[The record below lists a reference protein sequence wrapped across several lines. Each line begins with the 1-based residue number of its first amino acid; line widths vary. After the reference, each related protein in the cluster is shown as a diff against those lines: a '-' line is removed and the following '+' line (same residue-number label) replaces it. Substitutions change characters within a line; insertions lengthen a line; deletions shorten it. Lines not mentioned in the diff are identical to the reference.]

1 MRVTGD
7 LGFAPLRIRDLRH
20 TAASVWIAA
29 GADVKVVQRVLGH
42 ATASMTV
49 DLYGHLMD
57 RSLWD
62 TADPLGGVL
71 GGTTGAIPTR
81 HRRRS

>member
-1 MRVTGD
+1 VPQVVDPQRR
-7 LGFAPLRIRDLRH
+7 APYP
-20 TAASVWIAA
+20 
-29 GADVKVVQRVLGH
+29 GAHVQVVQRVLGH

-62 TADPLGGVL
+62 TAARVSETFGGCS
-71 GGTTGAIPTR
+71 GAEPANDATADQGAVEVDGL
-81 HRRRS
+81 